1 MINSRKRIN
10 RKVTVKRPN
19 KSEVTKLTVRQMIKS
34 AVAQDIPLKST
45 DFNGTISPT
54 TGGTL
59 FSISLP
65 TTQGTANG
73 TRTGDDIALVKLELS
88 STLYYGD
95 ALGNVS
101 RIIVFQVVG
110 YAAGISVG
118 SVLSNGSSA
127 APDVNSHYVPF
138 AEGKGFKILYDR
150 KHITIPDGNNAIVN
164 VNANIIPRTKK
175 ISFPPGTAFPNTGQL
190 AVIVISDSGVVPNPV
205 WNYCFRLYYRDV

>member
-1 MINSRKRIN
+1 MN
-10 RKVTVKRPN
+10 RKVTVKRPT
-19 KSEVTKLTVRQMIKS
+19 KSAVSKLTVRRMVHS
-34 AVAQDIPLKST
+34 AIAQDIPMKST

-65 TTQGTANG
+65 TTQGLANG
-73 TRTGDDIALVKLELS
+73 QRTGDSIVLEKLELF

-101 RIIVFQVVG
+101 RIIVLQVVG
-110 YAAGISVG
+110 YASGISVA

-138 AEGKGFKILYDR
+138 AEGKGFKILYDK

-164 VNANIIPRTKK
+164 VNAKIIPRTKK
-175 ISFPPGTAFPNTGQL
+175 LSFPPGTAFPNTGQL

-205 WNYCFRLYYRDV
+205 WNYCFRLYYRDI